1 MLLKRSAL
9 PVPGPC
15 ASRMTVPSSM
25 FQSTSP
31 LISASSPCALSAA
44 IQPRRSP
51 KTAGLRSTAI
61 SWGRVCSMRH
71 SIPRGLPTGLIDASS
86 CPAMTMW
93 STRRRSLALA
103 RGDFHCV
110 DDLRIGGAAAEIAR
124 EIVPDLILVRIGMGI
139 EQLRCHQQE
148 SRRAIAALEG
158 ARLDEGLLH
167 RTERLRLRIRE
178 RLDGA
183 HLGAVDEGGEVE
195 AAGDG
200 RAVDQHGAAAA
211 HALPAALARAHE
223 IEFAL
228 QQLDEVVMRL
238 DLGRDLLA
246 VEGEA
251 DCARHSSS
259 PSGVLA
265 LARSAR
271 NTASAL
277 SGSDVRRTPQASSMA
292 LAIAG
297 DTQNVAVS
305 PTPLAPNGPFDCWA
319 STVSFSITRGTSRI
333 PGIL

>member
-1 MLLKRSAL
+1 MPGSSARL
-9 PVPGPC
+9 
-15 ASRMTVPSSM
+15 R
-25 FQSTSP
+25 
-31 LISASSPCALSAA
+31 ASSDALCPGMTNEKGRTSSSG
-44 IQPRRSP
+44 R
-51 KTAGLRSTAI
+51 TAI
-61 SWGRVCSMRH
+61 
-71 SIPRGLPTGLIDASS
+71 
-86 CPAMTMW
+86 
-93 STRRRSLALA
+93 ALA
-103 RGDFHCV
+103 RR
-110 DDLRIGGAAAEIAR
+110 DLDRVHDLGIGGAAAEIAR
-124 EIVPDLILVRIGMGI
+124 EIVPDLILIRIGMCR
-139 EQLRCHQQE
+139 EQLRRHQHE
-148 SRRAIAALEG
+148 ARRAVSALERTG
-158 ARLDEGLLH
+158 LDERLLH
-167 RTERLRLRIRE
+167 GIEIVRVRVRE
-178 RLDGA
+178 RLDRA
-183 HLGAVDEGGEVE
+183 HLGAVDERGQVE

-200 RAVDQHGAAAA
+200 RAVHQHGAAAA
-211 HALPAALARAHE
+211 HALPAALARAHQ

-251 DCARHSSS
+251 DRASHSSS

-319 STVSFSITRGTSRI
+319 STVSFSITRGTSSI

>member
-1 MLLKRSAL
+1 
-9 PVPGPC
+9 
-15 ASRMTVPSSM
+15 
-25 FQSTSP
+25 
-31 LISASSPCALSAA
+31 
-44 IQPRRSP
+44 
-51 KTAGLRSTAI
+51 
-61 SWGRVCSMRH
+61 MRH
-71 SIPRGLPTGLIDASS
+71 SIACATKTRWTPSPTCGGGLGWGNASTNLGACPLPVPPPQAGEGTQEPKPRCSWLRPSS
-86 CPAMTMW
+86 G
-93 STRRRSLALA
+93 STALALA
-103 RGDFHCV
+103 RRNLDRV
-110 DDLRIGGAAAEIAR
+110 DDLGIGGAAAEIAR
-124 EIVPDLILVRIGMGI
+124 EIVPDLILVRVGMRF
-139 EQLRCHQQE
+139 EQLRRHQHE
-148 SRRAIAALEG
+148 AGRAVSALERTG
-158 ARLDEGLLH
+158 LDEGFLH
-167 RTERLRLRIRE
+167 GIEIVRVRVRE
-178 RLDGA
+178 RLDRA
-183 HLGAVDEGGEVE
+183 HLGAVDERGQVE

-200 RAVDQHGAAAA
+200 RAVHQHGAAAA
-211 HALPAALARAHE
+211 HALPTALARAHE

-251 DCARHSSS
+251 DRARHSSS

-319 STVSFSITRGTSRI
+319 STVSFSITGGTSSI